1 MASQEAVRGGDVAAP
16 NDGAP
21 LKPAL
26 ASIRAACKYMGD
38 VSRAKF
44 YSDILPK
51 LETVHVGTRH
61 LIVVSSMDR
70 LIAKLLEKQCPVA
83 DRRLTRPRRAVRPWD
98 SDT

>member
-26 ASIRAACKYMGD
+26 ASIPAACKYMGD

-61 LIVVSSMDR
+61 LVLVSSMDA
-70 LIAKLLEKQCPVA
+70 LISNLLEKDSPPTSKRQA
-83 DRRLTRPRRAVRPWD
+83 RARRAVHAVKQ
-98 SDT
+98 